1 MKLSRQTPSEIWGK
15 KDRETDL
22 VCTVWLLVAV
32 WMNFERHL
40 LRKLGKVHGQNDMT
54 PAHLTFHHN
63 TMSINVLL
71 SKSLQLCWAAVVC
84 SHSDTRGSVRS
95 NADARLTVSTVSV
108 HPKGVGWGQGW
119 ALYNCLHVGFV
130 MLKQESEKHK
140 AFVQSWH
147 AVQTVVSSMQVRVRQ
162 FILRDK

>member
-1 MKLSRQTPSEIWGK
+1 
-15 KDRETDL
+15 
-22 VCTVWLLVAV
+22 
-32 WMNFERHL
+32 MNFERHL
-40 LRKLGKVHGQNDMT
+40 LRKLAKVHGQNDMT

-95 NADARLTVSTVSV
+95 NADAWLTVSTVSV
-108 HPKGVGWGQGW
+108 HPKGVGWCQGW

-147 AVQTVVSSMQVRVRQ
+147 AVGSNSGFQHAGQGPT
-162 FILRDK
+162 IYPPG

>member
-1 MKLSRQTPSEIWGK
+1 
-15 KDRETDL
+15 
-22 VCTVWLLVAV
+22 
-32 WMNFERHL
+32 MNFERHL

-108 HPKGVGWGQGW
+108 HPKGVGWGQGK

-147 AVQTVVSSMQVRVRQ
+147 AVGSNSGFQHAGQGPT
-162 FILRDK
+162 IYPPG

>member
-1 MKLSRQTPSEIWGK
+1 MAKMIW
-15 KDRETDL
+15 
-22 VCTVWLLVAV
+22 
-32 WMNFERHL
+32 
-40 LRKLGKVHGQNDMT
+40 T

-95 NADARLTVSTVSV
+95 NADAWLTVSTVSV

>member
-1 MKLSRQTPSEIWGK
+1 
-15 KDRETDL
+15 
-22 VCTVWLLVAV
+22 
-32 WMNFERHL
+32 MNFERHL
-40 LRKLGKVHGQNDMT
+40 LRKLAKVHGQNDMT

-95 NADARLTVSTVSV
+95 NADAWLTVSTVSV

-147 AVQTVVSSMQVRVRQ
+147 AVGSNSGFQHAGQGPT
-162 FILRDK
+162 IYPPG